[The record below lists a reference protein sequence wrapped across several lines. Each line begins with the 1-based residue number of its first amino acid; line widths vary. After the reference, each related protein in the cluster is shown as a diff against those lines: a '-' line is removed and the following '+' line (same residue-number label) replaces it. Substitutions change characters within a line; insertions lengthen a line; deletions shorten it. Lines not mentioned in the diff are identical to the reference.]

1 MVPDPLSGIGVL
13 RSRYRARE
21 YLARAKTVADC
32 KEQYHLFVL
41 PGVRRISLL
50 RAVRLRVMNGGGGE
64 VDRVRPPLTTS

>member
-32 KEQYHLFVL
+32 KEQYHLFFCSVCGVL
-41 PGVRRISLL
+41 ASFALFGWGL
-50 RAVRLRVMNGGGGE
+50 
-64 VDRVRPPLTTS
+64 